1 MVQNELWG
9 QSDWTRTLMLPS
21 PGYVIQVKLLLCA
34 SVSLYTKRESQYYF
48 LTNQLVHGKDFQ
60 GTRHIKKYNKY

>member
-9 QSDWTRTLMLPS
+9 QSDWARTLMLPL
-21 PGYVIQVKLLLCA
+21 PGCVIQGKLLLCA
-34 SVSLYTKRESQYYF
+34 SVSLHTKRESQYYF
-48 LTNQLVHGKDFQ
+48 LTNQLVHVKNFQ